1 MPDFF
6 GREAC
11 MSSVPVDVLDYYDAE
26 VVRRIIEK
34 YGYGERD
41 AFEQFIGSQTY
52 RMLANPAMEMWQ
64 FGPDGL
70 FNIWES
76 EKVTGSPKNS
86 AYLRIV

>member
-1 MPDFF
+1 MN
-6 GREAC
+6 
-11 MSSVPVDVLDYYDAE
+11 SVPVDVLDYYDAE

-34 YGYGERD
+34 YGYSERD

-64 FGPDGL
+64 FGPEGL
-70 FNIWES
+70 FNIWKS

-86 AYLRIV
+86 AYLRMV

>member
-1 MPDFF
+1 MN
-6 GREAC
+6 
-11 MSSVPVDVLDYYDAE
+11 SVPADVLDYYDTE
-26 VVRRIIEK
+26 VVRRTIEK

-41 AFEQFIGSQTY
+41 ALEQFIGSQTY

-64 FGPDGL
+64 FGPEGL

-86 AYLRIV
+86 AYLRMV

>member
-1 MPDFF
+1 MN
-6 GREAC
+6 
-11 MSSVPVDVLDYYDAE
+11 SVPVDVLDYYDTE

-34 YGYGERD
+34 FGYGERD
-41 AFEQFIGSQTY
+41 ALEQFIGSQTC

-64 FGPDGL
+64 FGPEGL

-86 AYLRIV
+86 AYLRMT

>member
-1 MPDFF
+1 
-6 GREAC
+6 
-11 MSSVPVDVLDYYDAE
+11 MSRVPVDVLDYYDAE

-34 YGYGERD
+34 YGYSERD

-64 FGPDGL
+64 FGPEGL

-86 AYLRIV
+86 AYLRMV

>member
-11 MSSVPVDVLDYYDAE
+11 MSRVPVDVLDYYDAE

-64 FGPDGL
+64 FGPEGL

>member
-1 MPDFF
+1 MN
-6 GREAC
+6 
-11 MSSVPVDVLDYYDAE
+11 SVPADVLDYYDEE

-34 YGYGERD
+34 YGYDERD

-52 RMLANPAMEMWQ
+52 RMLADPAMEMWQ
-64 FGPDGL
+64 FGPEGL

-86 AYLRIV
+86 AYLRMV

>member
-1 MPDFF
+1 
-6 GREAC
+6 
-11 MSSVPVDVLDYYDAE
+11 MSRVPVDVLDYYDAE

-52 RMLANPAMEMWQ
+52 RMLADPAMEMWQ
-64 FGPDGL
+64 FGPEGL

-86 AYLRIV
+86 AYLRMV

>member
-1 MPDFF
+1 
-6 GREAC
+6 
-11 MSSVPVDVLDYYDAE
+11 MSRVPVDVLDYYDTE

-52 RMLANPAMEMWQ
+52 RMLANPAMAMWQ
-64 FGPDGL
+64 FGPEGL

-86 AYLRIV
+86 AYLRMV

>member
-1 MPDFF
+1 
-6 GREAC
+6 

-34 YGYGERD
+34 YGYSERD

-64 FGPDGL
+64 FGPEGL

-86 AYLRIV
+86 AYLRMT

>member
-1 MPDFF
+1 MN
-6 GREAC
+6 
-11 MSSVPVDVLDYYDAE
+11 SVPVDVLDYYDEE

-34 YGYGERD
+34 YGYSERN

-64 FGPDGL
+64 FGPEGL

-86 AYLRIV
+86 AYLRMV

>member
-1 MPDFF
+1 
-6 GREAC
+6 
-11 MSSVPVDVLDYYDAE
+11 MSSVPADVLDYYDTE

-64 FGPDGL
+64 FGPEGL

>member
-1 MPDFF
+1 MN
-6 GREAC
+6 
-11 MSSVPVDVLDYYDAE
+11 SVPADVLDYYDEE

-52 RMLANPAMEMWQ
+52 RMLADPAMEMWQ
-64 FGPDGL
+64 FGPEGL

>member
-1 MPDFF
+1 
-6 GREAC
+6 

>member
-1 MPDFF
+1 
-6 GREAC
+6 
-11 MSSVPVDVLDYYDAE
+11 MSRVPVDVLDYYDAE

-41 AFEQFIGSQTY
+41 ALEQFIGSQTY

-64 FGPDGL
+64 FGPEGL

-86 AYLRIV
+86 AYLRML

>member
-1 MPDFF
+1 
-6 GREAC
+6 
-11 MSSVPVDVLDYYDAE
+11 MSRVPVDVLDYYDAE

-34 YGYGERD
+34 YGYSERD

-64 FGPDGL
+64 FGPEGL

>member
-1 MPDFF
+1 
-6 GREAC
+6 
-11 MSSVPVDVLDYYDAE
+11 MSRVPVDVLDYYDAE

-64 FGPDGL
+64 FGPEGL
-70 FNIWES
+70 FNIWEC

>member
-1 MPDFF
+1 MKREQGDNDF
-6 GREAC
+6 
-11 MSSVPVDVLDYYDAE
+11 MNSVPVDVLDYYYAE

-64 FGPDGL
+64 FGPEGL

-86 AYLRIV
+86 AYLRMT